1 MVAINLFMSRVT
13 HGADYRREFVINKL
27 TMYFIE
33 ALSHFIQDG
42 LRQSK
47 SNNNSKKRMTGPK
60 NTP

>member
-1 MVAINLFMSRVT
+1 MSRVT
-13 HGADYRREFVINKL
+13 RGADYRREFVINKL

-47 SNNNSKKRMTGPK
+47 SNNNNNNNSEKRMTGPR